1 MGFHY
6 GRICHEN
13 NVINY
18 IIMIMDPRTPLT
30 SKALP
35 STILAANAEV
45 IAMHVM
51 NGSGSQR

>member
-6 GRICHEN
+6 SRICHEN

-18 IIMIMDPRTPLT
+18 IIMYMDPRTPLT

-35 STILAANAEV
+35 STILAANTEV